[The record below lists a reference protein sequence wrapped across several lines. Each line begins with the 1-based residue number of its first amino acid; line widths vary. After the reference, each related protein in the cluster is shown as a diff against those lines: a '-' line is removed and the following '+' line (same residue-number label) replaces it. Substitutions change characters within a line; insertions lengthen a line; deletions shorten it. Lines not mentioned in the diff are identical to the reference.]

1 MTAASSESYGSLNP
15 CCRWCGSGAIIA
27 MGDTCRI
34 LIFVRRPLS
43 FGRRAKSLTRR
54 APSSDSRAKSLA
66 RRAPSSGSRA
76 KSFTRRAP
84 SSGSRAKSFT
94 RRAPSSGSRAKSLT
108 HRAPSSGSRAKSSTR
123 RALSSDR
130 RERLSMCRVVKAA
143 SDHSDSSSETAFWHC
158 GAALQ
163 RPISRPRALDGTA
176 QPIDLRGVKCRR
188 T

>member
-15 CCRWCGSGAIIA
+15 CCRWCGSGGIIA
-27 MGDTCRI
+27 MGGAHRI

-43 FGRRAKSLTRR
+43 FGRRAKSPTRRAQSSDSRAKSLTRR
-54 APSSDSRAKSLA
+54 APSSDSRAKSLTC
-66 RRAPSSGSRA
+66 RAPSSDGRE
-76 KSFTRRAP
+76 KSLTRRAP
-84 SSGSRAKSFT
+84 SSDG
-94 RRAPSSGSRAKSLT
+94 RAKSLAR
-108 HRAPSSGSRAKSSTR
+108 RAQSSG
-123 RALSSDR
+123 R

-143 SDHSDSSSETAFWHC
+143 SDHSDSSSKTAFWHC

-176 QPIDLRGVKCRR
+176 LPIDLRGVKCRR

>member
-1 MTAASSESYGSLNP
+1 MRKRRAATPG
-15 CCRWCGSGAIIA
+15 CRWCGSGGIIA
-27 MGDTCRI
+27 MGGTHRI
-34 LIFVRRPLS
+34 LIFVRRAAS
-43 FGRRAKSLTRR
+43 SGSRAKSPTRR
-54 APSSDSRAKSLA
+54 APSSGDRAKSLARRAPSSGGRAKSPTRRAQSSGSRAKSLIRRAPSSGSRAKSLA

-76 KSFTRRAP
+76 KSSTRRAP
-84 SSGSRAKSFT
+84 SS
-94 RRAPSSGSRAKSLT
+94 
-108 HRAPSSGSRAKSSTR
+108 
-123 RALSSDR
+123 DR
-130 RERLSMCRVVKAA
+130 RERHSMCRVVKAA